1 MAEEQA
7 AEQAAQPQ
15 FSIEKLYVK
24 DISLESP
31 NTPDLF
37 LERSA
42 PEVELKLLNQARQA
56 GEGLYEV
63 QLTVTLTA
71 KVGERT
77 AYLVEV
83 AQAGLFRVLNV
94 SEDMLGMILQI
105 TCPTILFP
113 YAREAVS
120 DMIGRAGYQPIYLAP
135 VNFEQ
140 LYQQQREQ
148 QAQAA
153 AAAAP
158 TPAKVQ

>member
-7 AEQAAQPQ
+7 AEQQAQPQ

-42 PEVELKLLNQARQA
+42 PQVELKLLNQARQA

-83 AQAGLFRVLNV
+83 KQAGLFRILNV
-94 SEDMLGMILQI
+94 TEDMLGMILQI
-105 TCPTILFP
+105 TCPTVLFP

-120 DMIGRAGYQPIYLAP
+120 DLIGRAGYQPIYLAP

-140 LYQQQREQ
+140 LYQQQ

-153 AAAAP
+153 APAP
-158 TPAKVQ
+158 DSTRAS

>member
-1 MAEEQA
+1 MAEQQAPEQ
-7 AEQAAQPQ
+7 QAQPQ
-15 FSIEKLYVK
+15 FSIEKLYIK

-31 NTPDLF
+31 NTPELF

-42 PEVELKLLNQARQA
+42 PQVELKLQNQARQA

-63 QLTVTLTA
+63 LLTVTLTA

-105 TCPTILFP
+105 TCPTVLFP

-120 DMIGRAGYQPIYLAP
+120 DLIGRAGFQPIYLAP

-140 LYQQQREQ
+140 LYQQQ

-153 AAAAP
+153 APAP
-158 TPAKVQ
+158 EPSKAS

>member
-7 AEQAAQPQ
+7 AEQQAQPQ
-15 FSIEKLYVK
+15 FSIEKLYIK

-31 NTPDLF
+31 NTPELF

-42 PEVELKLLNQARQA
+42 PEIELKLLNQARQA
-56 GEGLYEV
+56 SEGLYEV

-71 KVGERT
+71 KIGERT

-83 AQAGLFRVLNV
+83 AQAGLFRIVNV
-94 SEDMLGMILQI
+94 TEEMLGMILQI
-105 TCPTILFP
+105 SCPNILFP

-120 DMIGRAGYQPIYLAP
+120 EMIGRAGYQPIYLAP

-148 QAQAA
+148 QAAA
-153 AAAAP
+153 QE
-158 TPAKVQ
+158 TVQ